1 MTAPHLKLKVD
12 TPTETPIML
21 DLTPFLTLTIMAVLM
36 PNAAQAAIVARAVAI
51 LVI

>member
-1 MTAPHLKLKVD
+1 MTAPQVKLKVD

-21 DLTPFLTLTIMAVLM
+21 DRTPFLTFTMIAVLM
-36 PNAAQAAIVARAVAI
+36 PNAAQAAIVARAVTM